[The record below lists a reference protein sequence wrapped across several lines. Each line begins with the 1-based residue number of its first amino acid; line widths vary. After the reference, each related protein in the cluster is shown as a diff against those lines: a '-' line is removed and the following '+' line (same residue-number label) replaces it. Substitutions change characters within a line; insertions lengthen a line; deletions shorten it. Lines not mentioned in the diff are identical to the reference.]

1 MCCGAGAVHR
11 VPWVM
16 AAPRAPGWHSWRQF
30 LCQRWWHVP
39 SSCLALT
46 CAFLLLSPQGVALL
60 SSEYPERILPVLLAR
75 YRGPAQ
81 GMEDT
86 AAAITRMKLGEVLM
100 RVTQALGKS
109 TATST
114 SLAVPAA
121 AGSHGTARPF
131 AAFCHAAKSKG

>member
-1 MCCGAGAVHR
+1 MCCRARVVHR

-16 AAPRAPGWHSWRQF
+16 AAPRAPGWHSRRRF
-30 LCQRWWHVP
+30 LCQGWWHVP

-46 CAFLLLSPQGVALL
+46 CAFLLLSRPGVALL

-100 RVTQALGKS
+100 RVTQVLGKS
-109 TATST
+109 AAAST
-114 SLAVPAA
+114 SPAVAAA

-131 AAFCHAAKSKG
+131 AALCHAARSKG